1 MGLFKTIGKIAAG
14 LGGFA
19 VGGPLGAAGALAL
32 TRGGASGGGAIISP
46 TTGIAALG
54 KKKRRR
60 RRRRIT
66 ARELEELILLKSVVG
81 PRSPLLT
88 IAGIKILGRGG

>member
-1 MGLFKTIGKIAAG
+1 MGIFKTIGKIAAG
-14 LGGFA
+14 IGGFA
-19 VGGPLGAAGALAL
+19 VGGPLGAAGALSL
-32 TRGGASGGGAIISP
+32 TSSGAKAGGAIVSP
-46 TTGIAALG
+46 VTGGALLG